1 MGRQHAQRTEVA
13 KNHRP
18 AAEITTAREYQLG
31 THDLI
36 TILKQSS
43 HIPTRHLCRADGGL
57 LVHRI
62 PSLPVHSCL
71 LMETRGEALAVP
83 RGSLDLVLCTG
94 CGYLANRAFD
104 ESLTAYSS
112 RYEDS
117 QAFSNTFVAYATGL
131 ARQWVHGWSLGGRTV
146 VEIGAGRGD
155 FSRMLADAGAGR
167 VIAMDPTIDPVRF
180 GSSNHRVQPLIQ
192 AFQTAADLPACE
204 AVVMR
209 HVLEHVADPVSLL
222 TGLREALAPH
232 PEVPVLV
239 EVPDTTRIMTEG
251 AFWDVYYE
259 HCAYLTAATARA
271 LFESCGFAVRRLSS
285 AYDSQ
290 YLLIEATASGAPR
303 PASLPEAE
311 LSSLRDLATGF
322 GEAVNTVVQTWAEA
336 LRRRRAADQ
345 RVVVWGAGS
354 KGSAFLVALGEM
366 AAAVDRVIDINPH
379 LNGKFIAGTGHP
391 IVAPADLA
399 RLRSD
404 LVVVMNPVYLNE
416 IRGIVAE
423 LSPGSEVVALGT

>member
-1 MGRQHAQRTEVA
+1 VC
-13 KNHRP
+13 P
-18 AAEITTAREYQLG
+18 
-31 THDLI
+31 
-36 TILKQSS
+36 
-43 HIPTRHLCRADGGL
+43 LCQADGGL

-71 LMETRGEALAVP
+71 LMDTRDEAMAVP
-83 RGSLDLVLCTG
+83 LGSLDLVLCPV
-94 CGYLANRAFD
+94 CGYLANRAFA
-104 ESLTAYSS
+104 ESLPAYSS

-117 QAFSNTFVAYATGL
+117 QAFSTTFVAYATEL
-131 ARQWVHGWSLGGRTV
+131 ARQWVHDWSLGGRTV

-155 FSRMLADAGAGR
+155 FSRMLGDAGAGR

-180 GSSNHRVQPLIQ
+180 GSGDQRIEPLIRT
-192 AFQTAADLPACE
+192 FRTAADLPACA

-209 HVLEHVADPVSLL
+209 HVLEHVDDPVALL

-239 EVPDTTRIMTEG
+239 EVPDATRIMTEG

-259 HCAYLTAATARA
+259 HCAYLTAATART

-290 YLLIEATASGAPR
+290 YLLVEATASGTPG
-303 PASLPEAE
+303 PARMPGAE
-311 LSSLRDLATGF
+311 LSALRDLTTGF
-322 GEAVNTVVQTWAEA
+322 GEAVDTIVQTWAEA
-336 LRRRRAADQ
+336 LRQRRAADQ

-354 KGSAFLVALGEM
+354 KGSAFLLALGEV

-379 LNGKFIAGTGHP
+379 LTGKFIAGTGHP

-416 IRGIVAE
+416 IGGMVAE
-423 LSPGSEVVALGT
+423 LSPGSDVVALGT

>member
-1 MGRQHAQRTEVA
+1 LTSA
-13 KNHRP
+13 
-18 AAEITTAREYQLG
+18 TAGNSYLG
-31 THDLI
+31 
-36 TILKQSS
+36 
-43 HIPTRHLCRADGGL
+43 PPCPLCRTDGGL

-71 LMETRGEALAVP
+71 LMDTRDEAMAVP
-83 RGSLDLVLCTG
+83 RGSLDLVLCAV
-94 CGYLANRAFD
+94 CGFLANRVFD

-117 QAFSNTFVAYATGL
+117 QAFSTTFVAYATEL
-131 ARQWVHGWSLGGRTV
+131 AGQWVRDWSLGGRTV

-155 FSRMLADAGAGR
+155 FSRMLGDAGAGR

-180 GSSNHRVQPLIQ
+180 GSGDQRIEPLIRT
-192 AFQTAADLPACE
+192 FRTAADLPACA

-209 HVLEHVADPVSLL
+209 HVLEHVDDPVALL

-239 EVPDTTRIMTEG
+239 EVPDATRIMTEG

-259 HCAYLTAATARA
+259 HCAYLTAATART

-290 YLLIEATASGAPR
+290 YLLVEVTASGTPAPAR
-303 PASLPEAE
+303 MPGAE
-311 LSSLRDLATGF
+311 LSALRDLATGF
-322 GEAVNTVVQTWAEA
+322 GEAVDTMVQTWAEA
-336 LRRRRAADQ
+336 LRQRRAADQ

-354 KGSAFLVALGEM
+354 KGSAFLVALGEV

-379 LNGKFIAGTGHP
+379 LTGKFIAGTGHP

-404 LVVVMNPVYLNE
+404 IVVVMNPVYLNE
-416 IRGIVAE
+416 IGGMVAE
-423 LSPGSEVVALGT
+423 LSPGSDVVALGT